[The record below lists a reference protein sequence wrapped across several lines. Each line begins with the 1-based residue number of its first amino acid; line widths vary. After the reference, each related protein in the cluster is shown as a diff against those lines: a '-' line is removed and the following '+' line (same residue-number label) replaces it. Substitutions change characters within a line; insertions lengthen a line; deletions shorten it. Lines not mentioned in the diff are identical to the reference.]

1 MDRESGRLVR
11 LVGAVLGLRSHI
23 GRRCGGFRAGRGR
36 RRLRLSGRIFQRRIH
51 RHCGDEEGQLR
62 FYEQNRVHLTA
73 MSKPGELYHGVGAGS
88 RILIGVVFLAEGAI
102 GFLDL
107 SI

>member
-1 MDRESGRLVR
+1 MDHENGRLVR
-11 LVGAVLGLRSHI
+11 LVGAALGLRSRI
-23 GRRCGGFRAGRGR
+23 GRRCGEFRAVRGR

-51 RHCGDEEGQLR
+51 CHCGDEGGQLGFDR
-62 FYEQNRVHLTA
+62 WNGVHSTA
-73 MSKPGELYHGVGAGS
+73 MSGLWKLCHGEGAGS
-88 RILIGVVFLAEGAI
+88 RILIGVVFLAKGAI